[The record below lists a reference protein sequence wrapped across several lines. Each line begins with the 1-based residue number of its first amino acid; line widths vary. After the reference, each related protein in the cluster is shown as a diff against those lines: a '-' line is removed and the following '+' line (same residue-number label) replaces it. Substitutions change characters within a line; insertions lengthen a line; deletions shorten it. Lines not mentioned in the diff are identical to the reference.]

1 MDFFALHFNS
11 TQTIKSAM
19 LRNRQSGFTLIEV
32 MVVVVILGILA
43 SIIVPKIM
51 DKPDQA
57 RIVKARQDIRAIQSA
72 LEMYRLDNYVYPT
85 TDQGLDALVKKP
97 SGNPEPPHWK
107 QYLDRLPVDPWGHPY
122 QYLNPGVHGA
132 IDIWSYGADGQ
143 PGGTGINADIGNWNL
158 DDADSGKNGG
168 GS

>member
-1 MDFFALHFNS
+1 MPS
-11 TQTIKSAM
+11 
-19 LRNRQSGFTLIEV
+19 NRQSGFTLIEV

-57 RIVKARQDIRAIQSA
+57 RVVKARQDIRAVQSA

-85 TDQGLDALVKKP
+85 TDQGLEALVQKP
-97 SGNPEPPHWK
+97 NTNPATPHWK
-107 QYLDRLPVDPWGHPY
+107 QYLDRLPTDPWGHPY

-132 IDIWSYGADGQ
+132 IDIWSYGADAQ
-143 PGGTGINADIGNWNL
+143 PGGTGVNADIGNWNE
-158 DDADSGKNGG
+158 DGTDSSHTGG
-168 GS
+168 AN

>member
-1 MDFFALHFNS
+1 
-11 TQTIKSAM
+11 M

-57 RIVKARQDIRAIQSA
+57 RIVKAQQDIRAIQSA

-85 TDQGLDALVKKP
+85 TDQGLDALVQKP

-107 QYLDRLPVDPWGHPY
+107 QYLDRLPKDPWGHPY
-122 QYLNPGVHGA
+122 QYLNPGVHGP
-132 IDIWSYGADGQ
+132 IDIWSYGADAQ
-143 PGGTGINADIGNWNL
+143 PGGSGVNADIGNW
-158 DDADSGKNGG
+158 DEDGTDSGSASGG
-168 GS
+168 H

>member
-1 MDFFALHFNS
+1 
-11 TQTIKSAM
+11 
-19 LRNRQSGFTLIEV
+19 

-51 DKPDQA
+51 DKPDEA
-57 RIVKARQDIRAIQSA
+57 RVVKAKQDIRAIQSA

-85 TDQGLDALVKKP
+85 TDQGLDALVQKP
-97 SGNPEPPHWK
+97 NTNPVPPHWK

-143 PGGTGINADIGNWNL
+143 PGGSGVNADVGSWNL
-158 DDADSGKNGG
+158 DGSG